1 MSDFKFDQM
10 DMGASDIDS
19 YLSEPHAEDV
29 TVHIGHSMLGNL
41 HMPVQTDFDLQN
53 MQLGGAFLEPAME
66 RAQRNVT
73 AAMKSRT
80 KVGSVGQLSPFM
92 RISSDTLIHKS
103 NRDLWALR
111 KEGDGNFYIERLF
124 DDNGTPLKG

>member
-1 MSDFKFDQM
+1 MSNFKFDQM
-10 DMGASDIDS
+10 DMGESDIDS
-19 YLSEPHAEDV
+19 YLSGPTSEDV
-29 TVHIGHSMLGNL
+29 TVHLGHSLLGKL
-41 HMPVQTDFDLQN
+41 RISTVTDFDLQN
-53 MQLGGAFLEPAME
+53 MQLGGASLEPAFE
-66 RAQRNVT
+66 RTQRSVT

-80 KVGSVGQLSPFM
+80 KVASVGQLSPFM
-92 RISSDTLIHKS
+92 RISSDTLVHKS